1 MGKKEELD
9 LVRKKIEVELD
20 CPLKKS
26 ATNLVFA
33 KGNCDAKVFII
44 GEAPG
49 KNEDLQGVPFVG
61 KAGQN
66 LDEYL
71 KIAGLGLDVV
81 YIANILKYRPP
92 QNRNPTSEE
101 IAKHTPYLIE
111 QIKIIKPKILITLGN
126 FASKFVLGKFSVEG
140 MDNVEGITK
149 IHGKK
154 HEVDFFGEKIIVY
167 PIYHPAAAIYNRK
180 LVEQIKQDFVK
191 LSDILKCE

>member
-1 MGKKEELD
+1 VDKKEELD

-66 LDEYL
+66 LNEYL
-71 KIAGLGLDVV
+71 KIAGLDLDVV

-92 QNRNPTSEE
+92 QNRNPTNEE

-111 QIKIIKPKILITLGN
+111 QIKIVKPKILITLGN
-126 FASKFVLGKFSVEG
+126 FSSKFVLGKFSVEG
-140 MDNVEGITK
+140 MDSVEGITK
-149 IHGKK
+149 IHGKR
-154 HEVDFFGEKIIVY
+154 HEVDFFGQKIIVY
-167 PIYHPAAAIYNRK
+167 PIYHPAAVIYNRK